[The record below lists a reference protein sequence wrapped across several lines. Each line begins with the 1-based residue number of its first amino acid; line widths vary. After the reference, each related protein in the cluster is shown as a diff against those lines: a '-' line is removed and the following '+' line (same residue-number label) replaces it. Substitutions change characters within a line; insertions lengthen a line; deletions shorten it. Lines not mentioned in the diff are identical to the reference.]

1 MHGYRVRLQHL
12 SAPYQCQLIRGRP
25 HLGPTIAPQQQG
37 EEYQQHQ
44 DDIASHA
51 APPLIVCAV
60 PGADQEGGSRAR
72 SLYPHSPRP
81 ATLCR
86 AVRAY
91 PELSALV
98 GPQVPDLRGLF
109 LRGYGSQVYAQV
121 NGTTVGVTST
131 LHESGQLGQVQG
143 DAIRDIQGDAIGFA
157 NSSGYAFSTS
167 GVFDVLQ
174 GTYIGIYS
182 VDFDNQGLRFDA
194 ARVVPT
200 AAENRPANQAVR
212 YLMRARP

>member
-1 MHGYRVRLQHL
+1 MFQKFRTIHL
-12 SAPYQCQLIRGRP
+12 LLWLFLLPL
-25 HLGPTIAPQQQG
+25 L
-37 EEYQQHQ
+37 
-44 DDIASHA
+44 ASSPIH
-51 APPLIVCAV
+51 
-60 PGADQEGGSRAR
+60 GADATSFDPTRVEVKAKGSGGVPVGTIVAWPVATNPEDMDNWLECNGQSI
-72 SLYPHSPRP
+72 SPS
-81 ATLCR
+81 
-86 AVRAY
+86 VW
-91 PELSALV
+91 PELFAVV
-98 GPQVPDLRGLF
+98 GAQVPDLRGLF

-167 GVFDVLQ
+167 GAFDVLQ